1 MIRTYIKIL
10 QKPPG
15 AAAINKQLDFGT
27 AVGLTRNAKRGQT
40 AVLGALRGNF
50 TLRGSW
56 FNPSNKFGI
65 KIKPATKTD
74 LVAAVQT
81 NADWLIPHEEGT
93 DKRPTKGQNIAVPT
107 DQVRRNK
114 RLIIPRGQ
122 RPKGLNTKAFVM
134 QTKHGPVLAQRITRG
149 PRKGIIVLYGLERS
163 VHIKKVSTFYEPIQ
177 NQVKRFLGHD
187 ISEGIEFALKTAK

>member
-1 MIRTYIKIL
+1 MIRPIIKIL

-27 AVGLTRNAKRGQT
+27 AVGLTKTAQQGQQ
-40 AVLGALRGNF
+40 AVLGALRGTF

-65 KIKPATKTD
+65 RVKPAKKND

-81 NADWLIPHEEGT
+81 NADWLITHEEGT
-93 DKRPTKGQNIAVPT
+93 DKRPTRGQNIAVPT

-122 RPKGLNTKAFVM
+122 RPRGLNTKAFVL

-149 PRKGIIVLYGLERS
+149 PRKGIVVLYGLERS
-163 VHIKKVSTFYEPIQ
+163 VHIKKQSTFREPIQ
-177 NQVKRFLGHD
+177 KVVDRRLGEN
-187 ISEGIEFALKTAK
+187 IAKGIEFALRTAK

>member
-1 MIRTYIKIL
+1 VKI
-10 QKPPG
+10 
-15 AAAINKQLDFGT
+15 INKQLDFGT
-27 AVGLTRNAKRGQT
+27 AVGLTETQTRPDRRFSVPFGAILLCGARGLTRQIN
-40 AVLGALRGNF
+40 R
-50 TLRGSW
+50 
-56 FNPSNKFGI
+56 FGI
-65 KIKPATKTD
+65 KVKPATKTD

-93 DKRPTKGQNIAVPT
+93 ENADKRQNIAVPT

-134 QTKHGPVLAQRITRG
+134 QTKHGPVLAQRIKRG

-163 VHIKKVSTFYEPIQ
+163 VHIKKVSTFHDPIEKEV
-177 NQVKRFLGHD
+177 NRFLTHD
-187 ISEGIEFALKTAK
+187 IAEGIEFALKTAK